1 MDKDFKLEQALIMLL
16 EHGTQFEGAEHAAI
30 DGATVANSLEW
41 YLKNDIG
48 PGPGG
53 QEYKESLER
62 IRDVII
68 RKGAQWPPIPKEEM
82 AYQRVS
88 MKLKAYD
95 YTAPEE
101 DENKVNTLGEQE
113 RARIIP
119 GESEEARKARAIKA
133 QAELRLKLRN
143 EREWK
148 AKHGR
153 VILPPV
159 HPDDQAAVEA
169 VYKTKILDTVPRI
182 PGEEHWEYMHRTHLA
197 LVPEILK
204 LRASRDEMVAKI
216 GHAPQEIYDQHKNP
230 PWDGVYLVKG

>member
-1 MDKDFKLEQALIMLL
+1 MKLE
-16 EHGTQFEGAEHAAI
+16 
-30 DGATVANSLEW
+30 
-41 YLKNDIG
+41 
-48 PGPGG
+48 
-53 QEYKESLER
+53 
-62 IRDVII
+62 
-68 RKGAQWPPIPKEEM
+68 
-82 AYQRVS
+82 
-88 MKLKAYD
+88 AYD
-95 YTAPEE
+95 YTAPQE
-101 DENKVNTLGEQE
+101 DKDKVNAFGDREM
-113 RARIIP
+113 ARIIP
-119 GESEEARKARAIKA
+119 GESKEAREARVIKA
-133 QAELRLKLRN
+133 EAELRLKLRN